1 MASINRNR
9 PTRSGR
15 FLLTI
20 LLILILIT
28 IAGGYILFFESEK
41 PDAGFGS
48 TGEYVGQ
55 DSIVEYLVSDKKSGI
70 RSISLYA
77 AQGETQ
83 KVLHTV
89 TFPRSSYKGQ
99 AGPLEDN
106 KSLPFNGLKHGFK
119 DGSLTLTLEV
129 TDFSFNGWL
138 KGNKTVVEKHVTID
152 TKPPRIQ
159 IIHDEKYIIPG
170 GSGVAIYR
178 LFEKDS
184 RHGVAVNGHFNPGFL
199 IGDGRDD
206 TYISF
211 FALPF
216 DADKIDSLAITAV
229 DRAGNSANVPFST
242 VYKADKKK
250 KDRINVSN
258 SFLSKKIPEF
268 QQYYPA
274 MSGSPLDKYLYIN
287 NTIRKQNNQEIS
299 ALCKNPLDE
308 RLWRG
313 KFLRMAGSSRAGF
326 ADYRTYFYDGKAVDN
341 QVHLG
346 MDIASTRR
354 AEVKASNRGMVIF
367 ADYLGIYGNMVMLD
381 HGQGVFSLYSH
392 LSKINV
398 TPGDKVD
405 QKAVLGLTG
414 TTGMAGGDH
423 LHFSMLINGIFVMP
437 KEWWDQHWI
446 DVTIEE
452 PITDSKF

>member
-1 MASINRNR
+1 MALKLRNR

-15 FLLTI
+15 FLLII

-28 IAGGYILFFESEK
+28 IAGGYIFFFESEK
-41 PDAGFGS
+41 PVASFGS
-48 TGEYVGQ
+48 TGEYIGQ
-55 DSIVEYLVSDKKSGI
+55 DSTVQYIVSDQKSGI

-77 AQGETQ
+77 IQGET
-83 KVLHTV
+83 KKILHSV
-89 TFPRSSYKGQ
+89 TFPRSSYKGHV
-99 AGPLEDN
+99 GPLEDN
-106 KSLPFNGLKHGFK
+106 KSLPFDAHKHGFN

-138 KGNKTVVEKHVTID
+138 KGNKTVVEKHIKID

-159 IIHDEKYIIPG
+159 ILHSEKYIIPG

-178 LFEKDS
+178 LSENDC
-184 RHGVAVNGHFNPGFL
+184 RHGIAVNGHFNPGFL
-199 IGDGRDD
+199 IGDGRAD

-216 DADKIDSLAITAV
+216 DAEKIDSLAITAV
-229 DRAGNSANVPFST
+229 DIAGNSANVPFST

-250 KDRINVSN
+250 KDRINVSDG
-258 SFLSKKIPEF
+258 FLSKKIPEF

-274 MSGSPLDKYLYIN
+274 MSGSSLDKYLYIN
-287 NTIRKQNNQEIS
+287 NTIRKQNNKEIS
-299 ALCKNPLDE
+299 NLCNNPLDE
-308 RLWRG
+308 RLWDG

-326 ADYRTYFYDGKAVDN
+326 ADYRTYFFKGKAVDN

-354 AEVKASNRGMVIF
+354 AVVRAANRGEVIF

-392 LSKINV
+392 LSEINV
-398 TPGDKVD
+398 APGDKVE
-405 QKAVLGLTG
+405 QKAVLGVTG

-423 LHFSMLINGIFVMP
+423 LHFSMLVNGIFVMP

-446 DVTIEE
+446 DVTIVE